1 MRMGPVSFAAILA
14 LLPFSPALSAQRQGS
29 LGIGM
34 GAVRYT
40 GGSSFSI
47 VTASPAA
54 QRITPSSYV
63 GVSGA
68 LSLLERGVWAGQARA
83 DMWATLSHETTGTRP
98 AVSATLAASTRSDG
112 IGAASGTALL
122 EVVSDNG
129 AVGAGFVTGVIEGEP
144 GVGALRVRVRGWRQF
159 VAASQLSLSVEATR
173 LLDAWY
179 SDLVGGVTVDRP
191 RVVGSLWLS
200 GRVSR
205 TSASSGAAS
214 VSLQYFLTPTIAV
227 EASGGNYL
235 RDPFQGLPRAG
246 FAAGAVRIFTVRR
259 ALTPAPS
266 NSAAPPPPTPHPLVA
281 QHRGDS
287 VVVRFRM
294 PAAHSVAIAGS
305 WNGWTQAP
313 LRGLGDDI
321 WEAALQLAPGTYYFN
336 LVVDGNEWVVPAG
349 VAVISDGMGGLLA
362 VLNVL

>member
-1 MRMGPVSFAAILA
+1 MGPVSFAATLA
-14 LLPFSPALSAQRQGS
+14 LLPFALSAQRQAS
-29 LGIGM
+29 LGIGT
-34 GAVRYT
+34 GVVRYT

-47 VTASPAA
+47 LTASPAA
-54 QRITPSSYV
+54 QRITPSSYIGV
-63 GVSGA
+63 GGA
-68 LSLLERGVWAGQARA
+68 LSLLERSVWASQTRA
-83 DMWATLSHETTGTRP
+83 DIWATLSRRTTGTRL

-112 IGAASGTALL
+112 ISAGSGAALIEAVSGGGAL
-122 EVVSDNG
+122 G
-129 AVGAGFVTGVIEGEP
+129 VGVVTGVIEREP
-144 GVGALRVRVRGWRQF
+144 GVGAFRVRARAWRQF
-159 VAASQLSLSVEATR
+159 VAASQLSLSAEATR
-173 LLDAWY
+173 FLGAWY

-200 GRVSR
+200 GRMSK
-205 TSASSGAAS
+205 TYASSGAAS
-214 VSLQYFLTPTIAV
+214 ASLQYFLTPTIAV

-235 RDPFQGLPRAG
+235 RDPFQGLPGAG
-246 FAAGAVRIFTVRR
+246 FAAGGLRIF
-259 ALTPAPS
+259 
-266 NSAAPPPPTPHPLVA
+266 AAPRGSTPPPKPLLQPLVA
-281 QHRGDS
+281 EHRGDT

-294 PAAHSVAIAGS
+294 PAAHSVDIAGT
-305 WNGWTQAP
+305 WNGWTRAP

>member
-14 LLPFSPALSAQRQGS
+14 LLPPALSAQRQVS
-29 LGIGM
+29 LGIGT
-34 GAVRYT
+34 GVVRYT
-40 GGSSFSI
+40 GGSSLSI

-63 GVSGA
+63 GVGGG
-68 LSLLERGVWAGQARA
+68 LSLLEHDVWAGQARA
-83 DMWATLSHETTGTRP
+83 DIWATLSPRTTGLRL
-98 AVSATLAASTRSDG
+98 AVSATLAASGRSDG
-112 IGAASGTALL
+112 LGAGSGAGLIEAVAGGGAL
-122 EVVSDNG
+122 
-129 AVGAGFVTGVIEGEP
+129 GAGFVGGVIEGEP
-144 GVGALRVRVRGWRQF
+144 GVGAFRVRARGWRQF
-159 VAASQLSLSVEATR
+159 DAASQLSLSAEATR
-173 LLDAWY
+173 FLGAWY
-179 SDLVGGVTVDRP
+179 TDLVGGVTVDRP
-191 RVVGSLWLS
+191 RLVGSLWLS
-200 GRVSR
+200 GRVSKTY
-205 TSASSGAAS
+205 TSSAAAS
-214 VSLQYFLTPTIAV
+214 ASLQYFLTPIIAV

-246 FAAGAVRIFTVRR
+246 FAAGAVRIFTARR

-266 NSAAPPPPTPHPLVA
+266 NAAPSPRPLLQPLVA
-281 QHRGDS
+281 EHRGDS

-305 WNGWTQAP
+305 WNGWTPAP

-336 LVVDGNEWVVPAG
+336 LVVDGNDWVVPAG

>member
-1 MRMGPVSFAAILA
+1 
-14 LLPFSPALSAQRQGS
+14 
-29 LGIGM
+29 M

-112 IGAASGTALL
+112 IGAASGAALL

-266 NSAAPPPPTPHPLVA
+266 NPAPPPRPLLQPLVA

>member
-1 MRMGPVSFAAILA
+1 
-14 LLPFSPALSAQRQGS
+14 
-29 LGIGM
+29 M

-54 QRITPSSYV
+54 QRITPSSFV

-68 LSLLERGVWAGQARA
+68 LSLLERGAWAGQARA

-98 AVSATLAASTRSDG
+98 AVSATFAASTRSDG
-112 IGAASGTALL
+112 IGAGSGAALL
-122 EVVSDNG
+122 EVVSGNG
-129 AVGAGFVTGVIEGEP
+129 AVGAGFVSGVIEGVP
-144 GVGALRVRVRGWRQF
+144 GVGAFRVRARGWRQF

-214 VSLQYFLTPTIAV
+214 VSLQYFLTPAIAV

-266 NSAAPPPPTPHPLVA
+266 NSAPPPPPRPLLRPLVA
-281 QHRGDS
+281 EHRGDS

-294 PAAHSVAIAGS
+294 PAAQSVAIAGS

>member
-1 MRMGPVSFAAILA
+1 
-14 LLPFSPALSAQRQGS
+14 
-29 LGIGM
+29 M

-112 IGAASGTALL
+112 IGAASGAALL
-122 EVVSDNG
+122 EVVSGNG
-129 AVGAGFVTGVIEGEP
+129 ALGAGFVT
-144 GVGALRVRVRGWRQF
+144 
-159 VAASQLSLSVEATR
+159 SQLSLSVEATR

-266 NSAAPPPPTPHPLVA
+266 NPAPPPRPLLQPLVA